1 MKNIIGYRCGFVLS
15 IKMVGEIYWSMF
27 MVVEFIFVIFMFV
40 FYGFVGYIIL
50 IRRKLVGNVL
60 SVVKFYYNIIDENF

>member
-15 IKMVGEIYWSMF
+15 IEMVGEIYWSMF

-50 IRRKLVGNVL
+50 IRRKLLGNVL
-60 SVVKFYYNIIDENF
+60 GVVKFYYKIIDENF